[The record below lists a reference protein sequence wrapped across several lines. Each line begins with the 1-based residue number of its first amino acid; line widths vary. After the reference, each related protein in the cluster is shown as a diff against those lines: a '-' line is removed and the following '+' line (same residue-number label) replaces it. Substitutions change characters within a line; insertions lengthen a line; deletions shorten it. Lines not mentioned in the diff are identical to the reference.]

1 MKNTSPYLKGDIRT
15 RTIGNDLTVTTSIN
29 IVNKTARLHSPGE
42 TFLPD
47 RSGKDHRAI
56 GQVQMA
62 QIMQAEE
69 GNRPRPLRF
78 TLGEF
83 AGSVGDFGTI
93 LPIVL
98 GVALVCDVN
107 LAHIFLFFALWYVL
121 SGLIYRLPIPVE
133 PLKAVGAIAI
143 AEGLTAGEIA
153 GAGMIIGVIFLAL
166 GCCGSMTWLRDRI
179 PVSVIRGVQA
189 GLALILLRTAFGF
202 LVSDPLYAG
211 ISVAIVALFFVAA
224 LRWRI
229 KDVSALVV
237 LAIGIG
243 AGVLTAGLPAFSMIP
258 VPVPVVPGISDL
270 IYAGLYLFP
279 PQFPL
284 TLTNA
289 ILATS
294 LLTLDLFKTDVPP
307 DRLSRTI
314 GIMNLVSVP
323 FGGFPMCHGAGG
335 LAAQHRFG
343 ARTGGANVIAGM
355 IFLGFAFFFASPQSL
370 ALIPLGIFGGLLIF
384 AAVELAKHSAKTDS
398 YLVTGVIAALSI
410 LVNITAG
417 FLVGLAL
424 AYVLRWRQTTAKTA

>member
-1 MKNTSPYLKGDIRT
+1 
-15 RTIGNDLTVTTSIN
+15 
-29 IVNKTARLHSPGE
+29 
-42 TFLPD
+42 
-47 RSGKDHRAI
+47 
-56 GQVQMA
+56 MA
-62 QIMQAEE
+62 GRVQAEE
-69 GNRPRPLRF
+69 SHETRPLRF
-78 TLGEF
+78 TLSEA

-121 SGLIYRLPIPVE
+121 SGIYYRLPIPIE

-179 PVSVIRGVQA
+179 PISVIRGVQA
-189 GLALILLRTAFGF
+189 GLALVLIKTSLGF
-202 LVSDPLYAG
+202 VVSDPLFAG
-211 ISVAIVALFFVAA
+211 ISIAFVVLFFLAA
-224 LRWRI
+224 LRWTI
-229 KDVSALVV
+229 KDISALVV
-237 LAIGIG
+237 LGIGIS
-243 AGVLTAGLPAFSMIP
+243 AGVLTAGLPQISMIAFP
-258 VPVPVVPGISDL
+258 SLVLPDL
-270 IYAGLYLFP
+270 ADLTYAAIYLVP

-289 ILATS
+289 ILATA
-294 LLTLDLFKTDVPP
+294 LLTHDLFKTEVEP

-355 IFLGFAFFFASPQSL
+355 IFLGFALFFASPESL
-370 ALIPLGIFGGLLIF
+370 ALIPLGVFGGLLIF
-384 AAVELAKHSAKTDS
+384 AAVELGKHSLKTDS
-398 YLVTGVIAALSI
+398 YLVTGVIAALAL
-410 LVNITAG
+410 LVNITVG
-417 FLVGLAL
+417 FVVGLVL
-424 AYVLRWRQTTAKTA
+424 AYVLERRKKESGV

>member
-1 MKNTSPYLKGDIRT
+1 M
-15 RTIGNDLTVTTSIN
+15 GNV
-29 IVNKTARLHSPGE
+29 
-42 TFLPD
+42 
-47 RSGKDHRAI
+47 
-56 GQVQMA
+56 
-62 QIMQAEE
+62 MQAEE
-69 GNRPRPLRF
+69 NRPRSLRF
-78 TLGEF
+78 TLGEA

-98 GVALVCDVN
+98 GVALVCEVN
-107 LAHIFLFFALWYVL
+107 LAHIFLFFSLWYAIAGIV
-121 SGLIYRLPIPVE
+121 YRLPIPIE

-153 GAGMIIGVIFLAL
+153 GAGMLIGVIFLAL
-166 GCCGSMTWLRDRI
+166 GCCGSMKWLQNRI

-189 GLALILLRTAFGF
+189 GLALILLRTSFGF
-202 LVSDPLYAG
+202 LQSDPLYAG
-211 ISVAIVALFFVAA
+211 ISVAIVILFFIAA
-224 LRWRI
+224 IRWKI
-229 KDVSALVV
+229 NDVSALIV

-243 AGVLTAGLPAFSMIP
+243 AGILTAGLPHFSMIP
-258 VPVPVVPGISDL
+258 APTLVIPGIEDL
-270 IYAGLYLFP
+270 VYAGLYLVP

-294 LLTLDLFKTDVPP
+294 LLTFDLFKTDVPP

-343 ARTGGANVIAGM
+343 ARTGGANVIAGI

-370 ALIPLGIFGGLLIF
+370 ALIPLGVFGGLLIF
-384 AAVELAKHSAKTDS
+384 AAVELAKHSVKTES
-398 YLVTGVIAALSI
+398 YLVTGVIAVLTI
-410 LVNITAG
+410 LANITVA
-417 FLVGLAL
+417 FVVGLAL
-424 AYVLRWRQTTAKTA
+424 AYVLRWRQSRLKRT

>member
-1 MKNTSPYLKGDIRT
+1 MTETLG
-15 RTIGNDLTVTTSIN
+15 
-29 IVNKTARLHSPGE
+29 AGE
-42 TFLPD
+42 D
-47 RSGKDHRAI
+47 G
-56 GQVQMA
+56 
-62 QIMQAEE
+62 
-69 GNRPRPLRF
+69 RPRPLQF

-83 AGSVGDFGTI
+83 AGSVGDFGAI

-107 LAHIFLFFALWYVL
+107 LAHIFLFFALWYIV
-121 SGLIYRLPIPVE
+121 SGIVYRLPIPVE

-153 GAGMIIGVIFLAL
+153 GAGMIVGVIFLAL
-166 GCCGSMTWLRDRI
+166 GCFGSMTWLRERI

-189 GLALILLRTAFGF
+189 GIALLLIRTSLGF
-202 LVSDPLYAG
+202 IASDPLYAG
-211 ISVAIVALFFVAA
+211 ISVAVVVLFFIAA
-224 LRWRI
+224 IHWKIRDI
-229 KDVSALVV
+229 SALVI

-243 AGVLTAGLPAFSMIP
+243 AGVLTVGPPTFSMIP
-258 VPVPVVPGISDL
+258 MPALIIPDISDFV
-270 IYAGLYLFP
+270 YAGLYIVP
-279 PQFPL
+279 SQFPL

-294 LLTLDLFKTDVPP
+294 LLTLDLFKTDIPP

-314 GIMNLVSVP
+314 GIMNLVSAP
-323 FGGFPMCHGAGG
+323 FGGFPMGHGSGG

-343 ARTGGANVIAGM
+343 ARTGGANVIAGL

-370 ALIPLGIFGGLLIF
+370 TLIPPGIFGGLLIF

-398 YLVTGVIAALSI
+398 YPVTGVIAVLSM

-424 AYVLRWRQTTAKTA
+424 AYVLRWRQKKAASA

>member
-1 MKNTSPYLKGDIRT
+1 
-15 RTIGNDLTVTTSIN
+15 
-29 IVNKTARLHSPGE
+29 
-42 TFLPD
+42 
-47 RSGKDHRAI
+47 
-56 GQVQMA
+56 MA
-62 QIMQAEE
+62 DVMQAEE
-69 GNRPRPLRF
+69 EKGPLPLKF
-78 TLGEF
+78 SLGEA

-98 GVALVCDVN
+98 GVALVCEVN

-121 SGLIYRLPIPVE
+121 SGLIYRLPIPIE

-153 GAGMIIGVIFLAL
+153 GAGMLIGVIFLAL
-166 GCCGSMTWLRDRI
+166 GCCGSMTWLQNRI

-189 GLALILLRTAFGF
+189 GLALILLRTSFGF
-202 LVSDPLYAG
+202 LQSDPLYAG
-211 ISVAIVALFFVAA
+211 ISVAIVILFFIAA
-224 LRWRI
+224 IRWKI
-229 KDVSALVV
+229 NDVSALIV

-243 AGVLTAGLPAFSMIP
+243 AGILTAGLPHFAMIP
-258 VPVPVVPGISDL
+258 MPTLVIPGIEDL
-270 IYAGLYLFP
+270 VYAGLYLVP

-294 LLTLDLFKTDVPP
+294 LLTLDLFKRDVPP

-343 ARTGGANVIAGM
+343 ARTGGANVIAGI

-370 ALIPLGIFGGLLIF
+370 ALIPLGVFGGLLIF
-384 AAVELAKHSAKTDS
+384 AAVELAKHSVKTDS
-398 YLVTGVIAALSI
+398 YLVTGAIAALTI
-410 LVNITAG
+410 LANITVA
-417 FLVGLAL
+417 FVVGLAL
-424 AYVLRWRQTTAKTA
+424 AYVLRWRKEQLDRPKK

>member
-1 MKNTSPYLKGDIRT
+1 MTEIGDADEQN
-15 RTIGNDLTVTTSIN
+15 G
-29 IVNKTARLHSPGE
+29 
-42 TFLPD
+42 
-47 RSGKDHRAI
+47 
-56 GQVQMA
+56 
-62 QIMQAEE
+62 
-69 GNRPRPLRF
+69 PRPLRF
-78 TLGEF
+78 TIGEF

-98 GVALVCDVN
+98 GVALVCEVN
-107 LAHIFLFFALWYVL
+107 LAQIFLFFALWYVL
-121 SGLIYRLPIPVE
+121 SGIYYRLPIPIE

-189 GLALILLRTAFGF
+189 GLALVLIRTALGF
-202 LVSDPLYAG
+202 LESDPLFAG
-211 ISVAIVALFFVAA
+211 ISIAVIVLFFLAA
-224 LRWRI
+224 LRWKI
-229 KDVSALVV
+229 NDISALVV

-243 AGVLTAGLPAFSMIP
+243 AGILTAGIPPISMIP
-258 VPVPVVPGISDL
+258 LPSLVFPDIADL
-270 IYAGLYLFP
+270 VYAGLYLVP

-289 ILATS
+289 ILATA
-294 LLTLDLFKTDVPP
+294 LLTHDLFKTDVPP

-343 ARTGGANVIAGM
+343 ARTGGANVIAGA
-355 IFLGFAFFFASPQSL
+355 IFLGFALFFASPESL
-370 ALIPLGIFGGLLIF
+370 ALIPLGVFGGLLIF
-384 AAVELAKHSAKTDS
+384 AAVELGKHSLKTDS
-398 YLVTGVIAALSI
+398 YLVTGVIAVLAL
-410 LVNITAG
+410 LVNITVG
-417 FLVGLAL
+417 FVVGLVL
-424 AYVLRWRQTTAKTA
+424 AYVLEARKKKASGV

>member
-1 MKNTSPYLKGDIRT
+1 MTEPMK
-15 RTIGNDLTVTTSIN
+15 
-29 IVNKTARLHSPGE
+29 
-42 TFLPD
+42 
-47 RSGKDHRAI
+47 
-56 GQVQMA
+56 
-62 QIMQAEE
+62 AEE
-69 GNRPRPLRF
+69 QNGPRPLRF
-78 TLGEF
+78 TIAEF

-98 GVALVCDVN
+98 GVALVCEVN
-107 LAHIFLFFALWYVL
+107 LAQIFLFFALWYVI
-121 SGLIYRLPIPVE
+121 SGVYYRLPIPIE

-143 AEGLTAGEIA
+143 AEGLTTGEIA

-189 GLALILLRTAFGF
+189 GLALVLIRTSLGF
-202 LVSDPLYAG
+202 LESDPLFAG
-211 ISVAIVALFFVAA
+211 ISIAVVVLFFLAA
-224 LRWRI
+224 LRW
-229 KDVSALVV
+229 KVNDVSALVV

-243 AGVLTAGLPAFSMIP
+243 AGIITAGIPQISMIP
-258 VPVPVVPGISDL
+258 LPTLVLPDVADL
-270 IYAGLYLFP
+270 VYAGLYLVP

-314 GIMNLVSVP
+314 GVMNLVSVP

-343 ARTGGANVIAGM
+343 ARTGGANVIAGA
-355 IFLGFAFFFASPQSL
+355 IFLGFALFFASPESL
-370 ALIPLGIFGGLLIF
+370 ALIPLGVFGGLLIF
-384 AAVELAKHSAKTDS
+384 AAVELGKHSLKTDS
-398 YLVTGVIAALSI
+398 YLVTGVIAVLAL
-410 LVNITAG
+410 LVNITVG
-417 FLVGLAL
+417 FVVGLLL
-424 AYVLRWRQTTAKTA
+424 AYALRAWKKKE